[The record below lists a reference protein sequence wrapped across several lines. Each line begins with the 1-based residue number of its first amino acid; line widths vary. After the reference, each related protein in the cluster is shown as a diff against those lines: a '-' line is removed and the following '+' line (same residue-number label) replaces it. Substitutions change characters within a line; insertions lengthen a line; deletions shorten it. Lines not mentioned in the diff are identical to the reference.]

1 MVRSV
6 PSLQEQKTAPEV
18 LLTPGA
24 KTVALPPVPVMIGTH
39 FHALDEK
46 GRVIIPSKLRPALTE
61 QFWMMLDESNNI
73 AIYNHQTGLDV
84 FEHCERLMAEHPGD
98 EAVAAAVERIT
109 SAADLLTVEGNWRVP
124 VPEMLRFYAGLDKE
138 VVTVGVLNHAV
149 LWSRERWEKAQERKP
164 EETAVRKAQAGIL
177 RAAASGV
184 RLRNERTGQQQ
195 NFSEPGNADAE
206 STDSGKIASAGNGG
220 GSSERS
226 GLSQLGR

>member
-1 MVRSV
+1 MVKSA
-6 PSLQEQKTAPEV
+6 PSLPKQKTVSP
-18 LLTPGA
+18 
-24 KTVALPPVPVMIGTH
+24 KVALAPGSKAAVLPHVPVMIGTH

-73 AIYNHQTGLDV
+73 AIYNYQTGLDV
-84 FEHCERLMAEHPGD
+84 FEHCERMMAEHPGD

-124 VPEMLRFYAGLDKE
+124 IPEMLRYYADLNKE

-149 LWSRERWEKAQERKP
+149 LWDRQRWEAAQASQP
-164 EETAVRKAQAGIL
+164 EESKVRKAQASIL

-184 RLRNERTGQQQ
+184 RVRNERTEQESRQQTSAQ
-195 NFSEPGNADAE
+195 IGEV
-206 STDSGKIASAGNGG
+206 ASASDGG

-226 GLSQLGR
+226 RLSQLGR